1 MKKLSKILK
10 TTKNKREVI
19 AKMNTEYL
27 NASEINVPFDE
38 EKFIDD
44 PDMTISFRSVF
55 RTNPKDDSTKTTLI
69 KWSRDTI
76 PTKFL
81 EKQVYYGSGGK
92 GTYMRG
98 PRYMKSLKA
107 MGLKMYPKYSI
118 HEKIIYRPNRV
129 N

>member
-1 MKKLSKILK
+1 
-10 TTKNKREVI
+10 
-19 AKMNTEYL
+19 
-27 NASEINVPFDE
+27 
-38 EKFIDD
+38 
-44 PDMTISFRSVF
+44 MTISFRSVF

-81 EKQVYYGSGGK
+81 KKQVYDGSGGK
-92 GTYMRG
+92 GTYMKG

-107 MGLKMYPKYSI
+107 MGLKMYPNYSKQ
-118 HEKIIYRPNRV
+118 EKIIYRPNRV